1 MKFGNYFKSLIVENW
16 KPYYVDYKILKQK
29 VKEEDTENFLKLIK
43 SELIKVNLFVDKNF
57 FQLDNIQLN
66 KYIVLNYMAFFKSIK
81 KYDKQLCK
89 TYKLQFFNIIKHE
102 LFYKTYLKLPRVLT
116 EIKLI
121 VFDKDGTLLDTN
133 KMFSPWVKKII
144 ENVYEELCSNKE
156 YLKDLNLDLFNKS
169 KYLEDLYN
177 ILKFDKI
184 TNNFHPDGVIAKGTN
199 VDFHNSLTQYLNNY
213 GLSIKTS
220 RNIVKKCW
228 IEIEVSKENIFLH
241 ADIITLFKLLK
252 KLNIKIAICTSDDRI
267 PTLEF
272 IKLTNISTYID
283 FVMCGDDPISS
294 KPSPEPL
301 WKICRKLDIQPC
313 ESMMIGDTISDI
325 HAGINAKFGKVVGVL
340 TGGYKKN
347 DLDDADYVIDSIESL
362 FGLFGKNNI

>member
-1 MKFGNYFKSLIVENW
+1 
-16 KPYYVDYKILKQK
+16 
-29 VKEEDTENFLKLIK
+29 
-43 SELIKVNLFVDKNF
+43 
-57 FQLDNIQLN
+57 
-66 KYIVLNYMAFFKSIK
+66 MAFFKSIK

-89 TYKLQFFNIIKHE
+89 TYKLQFYNIIRQE
-102 LFYKTYLKLPRVLT
+102 LFYKTYLKLPRALT
-116 EIKLI
+116 QIKLI

-144 ENVYEELCSNKE
+144 DNVYNELCINKQYWE
-156 YLKDLNLDLFNKS
+156 DLDLINKNT
-169 KYLEDLYN
+169 YLENLYN

-184 TNNFHPDGVIAKGTN
+184 TNKFHPDSVIAKGTN
-199 VDFHNSLTQYLNNY
+199 VDFHNTLTQYLNNY
-213 GLSIKTS
+213 GLSIKNS
-220 RNIVKKCW
+220 KDIVKKCW
-228 IEIEVSKENIFLH
+228 SEIEVNKENIALH
-241 ADIITLFKLLK
+241 ADIISLFKLLK

-272 IKLTNISTYID
+272 IKLTNISSYLD

-301 WKICRKLDIQPC
+301 WKICHKLDIQPC

-340 TGGYKKN
+340 TGGYIEN
-347 DLDDADYVIDSIESL
+347 ELNDADYVIDSIELLS
-362 FGLFGKNNI
+362 GLLSKNNVQNI